1 LLTIKDSNSQEAAV
15 NTTQETIAGKE
26 KTKKGFASKFL
37 SFLMYGGF
45 LVVIAVGL
53 AIVILLDLYVF

>member
-1 LLTIKDSNSQEAAV
+1 MEAAMNAV
-15 NTTQETIAGKE
+15 QEINVGKE
-26 KTKKGFASKFL
+26 KTKKGFGSKFL

-53 AIVILLDLYVF
+53 IIVILLDLYVF

>member
-1 LLTIKDSNSQEAAV
+1 MLVSVNIYQEARM
-15 NTTQETIAGKE
+15 NTAQQTSTVKETP
-26 KTKKGFASKFL
+26 KKGFGSKFL

-53 AIVILLDLYVF
+53 VIVVLLDLYVF